1 MLGSSV
7 LIYYIRNYPCRCPTD
22 GETDQLKQ
30 ARYLL
35 GLTLILTLGCG
46 LAQHWDGNQ
55 VQEIRLGEVVLDTT
69 W

>member
-1 MLGSSV
+1 MLAGV
-7 LIYYIRNYPCRCPTD
+7 LLMAKQH
-22 GETDQLKQ
+22 QLKQ

-35 GLTLILTLGCG
+35 GLTLIVTLGCG